1 MKLHQLQLLTSS
13 LHRQSFDFR
22 GISYHSLY
30 DPQPFFCSPS
40 FPLYD
45 TTIALR
51 YNINTPNMQLLT
63 LLLAAAP
70 ALVAAKGSLGFAL
83 GDKKSDGTC
92 KFQADYAADFKAI
105 SGTSKLVRIYA
116 ASDCNTAKEILPAA
130 KAAGAQVVLGIWY
143 A

>member
-1 MKLHQLQLLTSS
+1 
-13 LHRQSFDFR
+13 
-22 GISYHSLY
+22 
-30 DPQPFFCSPS
+30 
-40 FPLYD
+40 
-45 TTIALR
+45 
-51 YNINTPNMQLLT
+51 MQLIT
-63 LLLAAAP
+63 LFLAAAP

-116 ASDCNTAKEILPAA
+116 ASDCDTAKYILPAA

-143 A
+143 SDASAN